1 MTDVTIKALAS
12 EIQTS
17 VDRLIQQFADAGIRK
32 SADDSVTAQEKQT
45 LLTHLNREHG
55 SAPDKLTLQR
65 KTRST
70 LNIPCTGGK
79 SKSVQIEVRKKRTF
93 VKRDPQEAERLA
105 AEEQAQREAEE
116 QAHRE
121 AEEAAKRE
129 AQLKAER
136 EAAEQAKREVAEKA
150 KREAAEKDKVSNQQT
165 DDMTKAPVLKR
176 SAVKTKQQS

>member
-32 SADDSVTAQEKQT
+32 SADDSVTSQEKQT

-70 LNIPCTGGK
+70 LNIPVPVERVNRYK
-79 SKSVQIEVRKKRTF
+79 SKSAR
-93 VKRDPQEAERLA
+93 
-105 AEEQAQREAEE
+105 
-116 QAHRE
+116 
-121 AEEAAKRE
+121 
-129 AQLKAER
+129 
-136 EAAEQAKREVAEKA
+136 
-150 KREAAEKDKVSNQQT
+150 N
-165 DDMTKAPVLKR
+165 APL
-176 SAVKTKQQS
+176 

>member
-32 SADDSVTAQEKQT
+32 SADDSVTAQKQT

-70 LNIPCTGGK
+70 LNIPVPVERVNRYK
-79 SKSVQIEVRKKRTF
+79 SKSAR
-93 VKRDPQEAERLA
+93 
-105 AEEQAQREAEE
+105 
-116 QAHRE
+116 
-121 AEEAAKRE
+121 
-129 AQLKAER
+129 
-136 EAAEQAKREVAEKA
+136 
-150 KREAAEKDKVSNQQT
+150 N
-165 DDMTKAPVLKR
+165 APL
-176 SAVKTKQQS
+176 

>member
-70 LNIPCTGGK
+70 LNIPGTGGK

-105 AEEQAQREAEE
+105 AEEQAQREAESKPVVR
-116 QAHRE
+116 QKNRLNARRNKKLNVRPQNKLGVKLLN
-121 AEEAAKRE
+121 KRNVK
-129 AQLKAER
+129 LRK
-136 EAAEQAKREVAEKA
+136 
-150 KREAAEKDKVSNQQT
+150 
-165 DDMTKAPVLKR
+165 
-176 SAVKTKQQS
+176 KTK

>member
-70 LNIPCTGGK
+70 LNIPGTGGK

-93 VKRDPQEAERLA
+93 VKRDPQRPNALPRKS
-105 AEEQAQREAEE
+105 R
-116 QAHRE
+116 RSV
-121 AEEAAKRE
+121 KR
-129 AQLKAER
+129 KS
-136 EAAEQAKREVAEKA
+136 K
-150 KREAAEKDKVSNQQT
+150 
-165 DDMTKAPVLKR
+165 PVVRQKKLPNAR
-176 SAVKTKQQS
+176 RN

>member
-32 SADDSVTAQEKQT
+32 SADDSVTSQEKQT

-70 LNIPCTGGK
+70 LNIPGTGGK

-93 VKRDPQEAERLA
+93 VKRDPQEA
-105 AEEQAQREAEE
+105 
-116 QAHRE
+116 
-121 AEEAAKRE
+121 
-129 AQLKAER
+129 
-136 EAAEQAKREVAEKA
+136 
-150 KREAAEKDKVSNQQT
+150 
-165 DDMTKAPVLKR
+165 
-176 SAVKTKQQS
+176 

>member
-32 SADDSVTAQEKQT
+32 TADDSVTSQEKQT

-70 LNIPCTGGK
+70 LNIPGTGGK

-93 VKRDPQEAERLA
+93 VKRDPQVAERLA
-105 AEEQAQREAEE
+105 AEELAQREAE
-116 QAHRE
+116 
-121 AEEAAKRE
+121 AK
-129 AQLKAER
+129 KAR
-136 EAAEQAKREVAEKA
+136 Q
-150 KREAAEKDKVSNQQT
+150 
-165 DDMTKAPVLKR
+165 
-176 SAVKTKQQS
+176 VKKQQAYKTDKEATFSWSANTPTRGRR

>member
-32 SADDSVTAQEKQT
+32 SADDSVTSQEKQT

-93 VKRDPQEAERLA
+93 VKRDPQEAERPPRKSRRSVKRKSRPVVKLKK
-105 AEEQAQREAEE
+105 QRNA
-116 QAHRE
+116 R
-121 AEEAAKRE
+121 R
-129 AQLKAER
+129 
-136 EAAEQAKREVAEKA
+136 
-150 KREAAEKDKVSNQQT
+150 N
-165 DDMTKAPVLKR
+165 
-176 SAVKTKQQS
+176 

>member
-70 LNIPCTGGK
+70 LNIPVPVERVNRYK
-79 SKSVQIEVRKKRTF
+79 SKSAR
-93 VKRDPQEAERLA
+93 
-105 AEEQAQREAEE
+105 
-116 QAHRE
+116 
-121 AEEAAKRE
+121 
-129 AQLKAER
+129 
-136 EAAEQAKREVAEKA
+136 
-150 KREAAEKDKVSNQQT
+150 N
-165 DDMTKAPVLKR
+165 APL
-176 SAVKTKQQS
+176 